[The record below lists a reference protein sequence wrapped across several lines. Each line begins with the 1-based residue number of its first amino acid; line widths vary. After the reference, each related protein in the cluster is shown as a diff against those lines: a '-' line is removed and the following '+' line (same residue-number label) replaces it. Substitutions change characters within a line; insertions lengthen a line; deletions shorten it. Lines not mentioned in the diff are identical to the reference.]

1 MTKRGKPSFTE
12 LKVGLFVLVTC
23 IILGAAIFT
32 IGTTVGLLEE
42 TFYAR
47 TYLNNVSGLKPGD
60 LVLLAGVEAGNVTDV
75 RISESADIP
84 ATESNQVSLRQI
96 EALNQRAER
105 LQEEIFVSE
114 NNLADLREEYNQAVE
129 QYGEE
134 ARQVLALGEEVADFE
149 QQIARQRRDLEET
162 RTAINRVQGN
172 LQNIVVSAQIK
183 SEYRDWLKRDSNISL
198 GSIGLLGDKY
208 IEISL
213 GRSNEPPLVVEEERP
228 GWLRTTTEQ
237 VVLITGT
244 TQPGFQELIT
254 GADDVLANL
263 SLLSEK
269 VNSILSP
276 ISEGEGSLSEFIGN
290 TSFYENLNQ
299 AVVKATETVDQATQL
314 IQDFREGEG
323 TLAKL
328 VQEEEVYDKINAAT
342 GHLQNVLAQI
352 NRGEGSLGKF
362 IKDPS
367 IYEKGESMLA
377 SIESI
382 TRRMNQGEGTL
393 GKLSTDV
400 QLYEN
405 LDQSLE
411 RFAAFVDGIQ
421 EGEGTLGLLAKD
433 EKLYENLNQL
443 SSEMVK
449 LLYDFRQNPKEFLT
463 IKLDVF

>member
-1 MTKRGKPSFTE
+1 MATKGLSLTE
-12 LKVGLFVLVTC
+12 LKVGVFVLVTC

-42 TFYAR
+42 TFFAK

-60 LVLLAGVEAGNVTDV
+60 IVLLAGVEVGNVTDV
-75 RISESADIP
+75 RISRSEEMP
-84 ATESNQVSLRQI
+84 ATEANQASLRQI
-96 EALNQRAER
+96 DALNQREDR
-105 LQEEIFVSE
+105 LLEEISTTE
-114 NNLADLREEYNQAVE
+114 ESLRGLRSDYDQAVS
-129 QYGEE
+129 QYGEGTS
-134 ARQVLALGEEVADFE
+134 QVSDIETELAELE
-149 QQIARQRRDLEET
+149 QRLDNLRGNLVET
-162 RTAINRVQGN
+162 RGNTNRIRRN

-183 SEYRDWLKRDSNISL
+183 SEYRDWIRRDSNISL

-213 GRSNEPPLVVEEERP
+213 GRSNEPPLVVDEEVP
-228 GWLRTTTEQ
+228 GWLGSSTRQ

-269 VNSILSP
+269 VNDILSP
-276 ISEGEGSLSEFIGN
+276 LSEGESSLGQFIGD
-290 TSFYENLNQ
+290 TSFYENLNN
-299 AVVKATETVDQATQL
+299 AVVKATETVEQATQL
-314 IQDFREGEG
+314 IQDFREGQG
-323 TLAKL
+323 TLAQL
-328 VQEEEVYDKINAAT
+328 VQEQEVYDKINAAT
-342 GHLQNVLAQI
+342 GHLQNVLAQLD
-352 NRGEGSLGKF
+352 RGDGSLGKF
-362 IKDPS
+362 INDPS
-367 IYEKGESMLA
+367 VYEKSERMVA

-382 TRRMNQGEGTL
+382 TRRMDQGDGTL
-393 GKLSTDV
+393 GKLSTDD
-400 QLYEN
+400 QLYDN

-411 RFAAFVDGIQ
+411 RFAALVHGIQ
-421 EGEGTLGLLAKD
+421 EGEGTLGRLAKD

-443 SSEMVK
+443 SAEVVK

>member
-1 MTKRGKPSFTE
+1 MATRAKPSFTE
-12 LKVGLFVLVTC
+12 LKVGIFVLVTC

-42 TFYAR
+42 TFYAK

-60 LVLLAGVEAGNVTDV
+60 LVLLAGVEVGNVTDV
-75 RISESADIP
+75 RISESDDIP
-84 ATESNQVSLRQI
+84 ATESNQASLRQI
-96 EALNQRAER
+96 EALNQREER
-105 LQEEIFVSE
+105 LQEEISTNEE
-114 NNLADLREEYNQAVE
+114 NLRGLREEYDQAVA

-134 ARQVLALGEEVADFE
+134 APQVEALEEEVADLE
-149 QQIARQRRDLEET
+149 QRIASRRGDLEDT
-162 RTAINRVQGN
+162 REDTGRVRGN

-183 SEYRDWLKRDSNISL
+183 SEYRDWIKRDSHISL

-213 GRSNEPPLVVEEERP
+213 GRSTEPPLVVDEETE
-228 GWLRTTTEQ
+228 GWLGTSTQE

-254 GADDVLANL
+254 GADNVLANL
-263 SLLSEK
+263 SVLSDK

-276 ISEGEGSLSEFIGN
+276 LSEGEGSLGEFIGD

-314 IQDFREGEG
+314 IQEFRQGEG
-323 TLAKL
+323 TLAQL
-328 VQEEEVYDKINAAT
+328 VQEQEVYDKINAAT
-342 GHLQNVLAQI
+342 GHLENVLAQVD
-352 NRGEGSLGKF
+352 RGEGSVGKF
-362 IKDPS
+362 INDPS
-367 IYEKGESMLA
+367 VYDKTASMVA
-377 SIESI
+377 SIDNI
-382 TRRMNQGEGTL
+382 TRRMDQGDGTL
-393 GKLSTDV
+393 GKLSTDD
-400 QLYEN
+400 QLYQN
-405 LDQSLE
+405 LDQSLD
-411 RFAAFVDGIQ
+411 RFAAFVNGIQ

-443 SSEMVK
+443 SAEMVK

>member
-1 MTKRGKPSFTE
+1 MTTRGKPSFTE
-12 LKVGLFVLVTC
+12 LKVGIFVLVTC
-23 IILGAAIFT
+23 LILGVAIFT

-60 LVLLAGVEAGNVTDV
+60 LVLLAGVEVGNVTDV
-75 RISESADIP
+75 RISESDDIP
-84 ATESNQVSLRQI
+84 ATESNQASLRQI
-96 EALNQRAER
+96 EALTQRTER
-105 LQEEIFVSE
+105 LQEEISISE
-114 NNLADLREEYNQAVE
+114 EDLLGLREEYAQAVE

-134 ARQVLALGEEVADFE
+134 ASQVRALGKETADLE
-149 QQIARQRRDLEET
+149 QQVARQRGNVEET
-162 RTAINRVQGN
+162 GRAINRIQRN
-172 LQNIVVSAQIK
+172 LQNIVVSALIK
-183 SEYRDWLKRDSNISL
+183 SEYRDWIKRDSNISL

-213 GRSNEPPLVVEEERP
+213 GRSSEPPLVVEEERP
-228 GWLRTTTEQ
+228 GWLGTSTQQ

-269 VNSILSP
+269 VNQILSP

-314 IQDFREGEG
+314 IQGFREGEG
-323 TLAKL
+323 TLALL
-328 VQEEEVYDKINAAT
+328 VQEQEVYDKINAAT

-352 NRGEGSLGKF
+352 DRGEGSLGLF

-367 IYEKGESMLA
+367 LYEKAEDMLA

-382 TRRMNQGEGTL
+382 TRRIDQGDGTL
-393 GKLSTDV
+393 GKLSTDDR
-400 QLYEN
+400 LYEN

-411 RFAAFVDGIQ
+411 RFSAFVNGIQ
-421 EGEGTLGLLAKD
+421 EGTGTLGLLAKD

-449 LLYDFRQNPKEFLT
+449 LLYDFRQNPKKFLT

>member
-1 MTKRGKPSFTE
+1 MGI
-12 LKVGLFVLVTC
+12 FVLVTC
-23 IILGAAIFT
+23 TILGAAIFT

-60 LVLLAGVEAGNVTDV
+60 LVLLAGVEIGNVTDV
-75 RISESADIP
+75 SISKSDDIP
-84 ATESNQVSLRQI
+84 ATESNQASLRQI

-105 LQEEIFVSE
+105 LQEEISVSE
-114 NNLADLREEYNQAVE
+114 ENLRDLSEEYDQAVE

-134 ARQVLALGEEVADFE
+134 ALQVISFGEAVADLE
-149 QQIARQRRDLEET
+149 QQVARQRRDLEATGE
-162 RTAINRVQGN
+162 AIDRAQRN
-172 LQNIVVSAQIK
+172 LQNIVVSALIK
-183 SEYRDWLKRDSNISL
+183 SEYRDWIKRDSNISL

-213 GRSNEPPLVVEEERP
+213 GRSTEPPLVVEEEVQ
-228 GWLRTTTEQ
+228 GWLGTSTRQ

-269 VNSILSP
+269 VNQILSP

-323 TLAKL
+323 TLARL
-328 VQEEEVYDKINAAT
+328 VQEQEVYDKINAAT
-342 GHLQNVLAQI
+342 GHLQSVFAQI
-352 NRGEGSLGKF
+352 DRGEGSLGKF

-367 IYEKGESMLA
+367 FYEKGESMLA

-382 TRRMNQGEGTL
+382 TRRIDRGEGTL
-393 GKLSTDV
+393 GKLSTDE

-411 RFAAFVDGIQ
+411 RFAAFVNGIQ
-421 EGEGTLGLLAKD
+421 EGKGTLGLLAKD

-449 LLYDFRQNPKEFLT
+449 LLYDFRQNPKKFLT

>member
-12 LKVGLFVLVTC
+12 LKVGIFVLVTC
-23 IILGAAIFT
+23 LILGAAIFT

-60 LVLLAGVEAGNVTDV
+60 LVLLAGVEVGNVTDV
-75 RISESADIP
+75 SISESDDIP
-84 ATESNQVSLRQI
+84 ATEANQASLRQI
-96 EALNQRAER
+96 EALNQRVER
-105 LQEEIFVSE
+105 LQGEISVSE
-114 NNLADLREEYNQAVE
+114 ENLRDLREEYDQAVE
-129 QYGEE
+129 QYGDE
-134 ARQVLALGEEVADFE
+134 ARQVLVLEEEVADLE
-149 QQIARQRRDLEET
+149 QQIARQRRDLEAT
-162 RTAINRVQGN
+162 GKALNRVRGN
-172 LQNIVVSAQIK
+172 LQNIVVSAVIK
-183 SEYRDWLKRDSNISL
+183 SEYRDWIKRDSNISL

-213 GRSNEPPLVVEEERP
+213 GRSTEPPLVVEEERP
-228 GWLRTTTEQ
+228 GWLGTSTEQ

-269 VNSILSP
+269 VNQILSP

-290 TSFYENLNQ
+290 TSFYENLNE

-314 IQDFREGEG
+314 IQEFREGEG
-323 TLAKL
+323 TLARL
-328 VQEEEVYDKINAAT
+328 VQEQEVYDKINAAT

-352 NRGEGSLGKF
+352 DRGEGSLGRF
-362 IKDPS
+362 IQDPS

-382 TRRMNQGEGTL
+382 TRRMNQGDGTL
-393 GKLSTDV
+393 GKLSTDD

-411 RFAAFVDGIQ
+411 RFAAFVNGIQ
-421 EGEGTLGLLAKD
+421 EGKGTLGLLAKD

>member
-1 MTKRGKPSFTE
+1 MPTKGKLSFTE
-12 LKVGLFVLVTC
+12 LKVGIFVLVTC
-23 IILGAAIFT
+23 TILGAAIFT

-42 TFYAR
+42 TFYAK

-60 LVLLAGVEAGNVTDV
+60 LVLLAGVEVGNVTDV
-75 RISESADIP
+75 RISDSNEIP
-84 ATESNQVSLRQI
+84 ATESNQATLRQI
-96 EALNQRAER
+96 EVLNQRAER
-105 LQEEIFVSE
+105 LQEEISVSE
-114 NNLADLREEYNQAVE
+114 DNLRDLREEYDQAVE

-134 ARQVLALGEEVADFE
+134 ARQVGALQEEVADLE
-149 QQIARQRRDLEET
+149 QQVARQRRDLEAT
-162 RTAINRVQGN
+162 GTAINRVQRN

-183 SEYRDWLKRDSNISL
+183 SEYRDWIKRDSNISL

-213 GRSNEPPLVVEEERP
+213 GRSTEPPLVVEEERP
-228 GWLRTTTEQ
+228 GWLGTSTQQ

-269 VNSILSP
+269 VNQILSP
-276 ISEGEGSLSEFIGN
+276 LSEGEGSLGEFIGN

-299 AVVKATETVDQATQL
+299 AVVQATETVDQATQL
-314 IQDFREGEG
+314 IQEFREGQG
-323 TLAKL
+323 TLARL

-352 NRGEGSLGKF
+352 DRGEGSLGKF

-382 TRRMNQGEGTL
+382 TRRMDQGDGTL
-393 GKLSTDV
+393 GKLSTDD

-411 RFAAFVDGIQ
+411 RFAAFVNGIQ
-421 EGEGTLGLLAKD
+421 EGKGTLGLLAKD

-449 LLYDFRQNPKEFLT
+449 LLYDFRQNPKKFLT
-463 IKLDVF
+463 IKLDIF

>member
-1 MTKRGKPSFTE
+1 MTTRGKPSFTE

-60 LVLLAGVEAGNVTDV
+60 LVLLAGVEVGNVTDV

-84 ATESNQVSLRQI
+84 ATESNQASLRQI

-105 LQEEIFVSE
+105 LQEEISVGE
-114 NNLADLREEYNQAVE
+114 DNLRDLREEFDQAVE

-134 ARQVLALGEEVADFE
+134 ARQVEALEEEVAELE
-149 QQIARQRRDLEET
+149 QQVARQRRDLEET
-162 RTAINRVQGN
+162 GTAIYRVRGN
-172 LQNIVVSAQIK
+172 LQNIVVSALIK
-183 SEYRDWLKRDSNISL
+183 SEYRDWLRRDSNISL

-213 GRSNEPPLVVEEERP
+213 GRSTEPPLVVEEERQ
-228 GWLRTTTEQ
+228 GWLGTSTEQ

-314 IQDFREGEG
+314 IQDFRGGQG
-323 TLAKL
+323 TLAQL
-328 VQEEEVYDKINAAT
+328 VQEQEVYDKINAAT
-342 GHLQNVLAQI
+342 SHLQNVLAQI
-352 NRGEGSLGKF
+352 DRGEGSLGKF

-377 SIESI
+377 NIESI
-382 TRRMNQGEGTL
+382 THRINQGEGTF
-393 GKLSTDV
+393 GKLSTDDE
-400 QLYEN
+400 LYEN

-411 RFAAFVDGIQ
+411 RFAAFVNGIQ
-421 EGEGTLGLLAKD
+421 EGKGTLGLLAQD

>member
-1 MTKRGKPSFTE
+1 MTTKGKPSFTE
-12 LKVGLFVLVTC
+12 LKVGIFVLVTC
-23 IILGAAIFT
+23 TILGAAIFT

-60 LVLLAGVEAGNVTDV
+60 LVLLAGVEIGNVTDV
-75 RISESADIP
+75 SISKSDDIP
-84 ATESNQVSLRQI
+84 ATESNQASLRQI

-105 LQEEIFVSE
+105 LQEEISVSE
-114 NNLADLREEYNQAVE
+114 ENLRDLSEEYDQAVE

-134 ARQVLALGEEVADFE
+134 ARQVISFGEAVADLE
-149 QQIARQRRDLEET
+149 QQVARQRRDLEATGE
-162 RTAINRVQGN
+162 AIDRAQRN
-172 LQNIVVSAQIK
+172 LQNIVVSALIK
-183 SEYRDWLKRDSNISL
+183 SEYRDWIKRDSNISL

-213 GRSNEPPLVVEEERP
+213 GRSTEPPLVVEEEVQ
-228 GWLRTTTEQ
+228 GWLGTSTRQ

-269 VNSILSP
+269 VNQILSP

-323 TLAKL
+323 TLARL
-328 VQEEEVYDKINAAT
+328 VQEQEVYDKINAAT
-342 GHLQNVLAQI
+342 GHLQNVFAQI
-352 NRGEGSLGKF
+352 DRGEGSLGKF

-367 IYEKGESMLA
+367 FYEKGESMLA

-382 TRRMNQGEGTL
+382 TRRIDRGEGTL
-393 GKLSTDV
+393 GKLSTDD
-400 QLYEN
+400 QLYKN

-411 RFAAFVDGIQ
+411 RFAAFVNGIQ
-421 EGEGTLGLLAKD
+421 EGKGTLGLLAKD

-449 LLYDFRQNPKEFLT
+449 LLYDFRQNPKKFLT

>member
-1 MTKRGKPSFTE
+1 MPTKGKPSFTE
-12 LKVGLFVLVTC
+12 LKVGIFVLVTC
-23 IILGAAIFT
+23 IILGAAVFT

-42 TFYAR
+42 TFEAK

-60 LVLLAGVEAGNVTDV
+60 LVLLAGVEVGNVTDV
-75 RISESADIP
+75 SISKSDDIP
-84 ATESNQVSLRQI
+84 NTDSNQASLRQI

-105 LQEEIFVSE
+105 LQEEISVGEE
-114 NNLADLREEYNQAVE
+114 NLRNLSEEYDQAVE

-134 ARQVLALGEEVADFE
+134 ARQVIALGGEVADLE
-149 QQIARQRRDLEET
+149 QQLSRQRRDLE
-162 RTAINRVQGN
+162 AIGKALDRVRGN

-183 SEYRDWLKRDSNISL
+183 SAYRDWIKRDSKISL

-213 GRSNEPPLVVEEERP
+213 GRSTELPLVVEEERS
-228 GWLRTTTEQ
+228 GWLGTSTQE

-269 VNSILSP
+269 VNQILSP
-276 ISEGEGSLSEFIGN
+276 ISEGEG
-290 TSFYENLNQ
+290 
-299 AVVKATETVDQATQL
+299 
-314 IQDFREGEG
+314 
-323 TLAKL
+323 TLARL
-328 VQEEEVYDKINAAT
+328 VQEQEVYDKINAAT

-352 NRGEGSLGKF
+352 DRGEGSLGRF

-382 TRRMNQGEGTL
+382 TRRIDQGEGTL
-393 GKLSTDV
+393 GKLSTDD

-411 RFAAFVDGIQ
+411 RFAAFVNGIQ
-421 EGEGTLGLLAKD
+421 EGKGTLGLLAKD

-443 SSEMVK
+443 SSELVK

>member
-1 MTKRGKPSFTE
+1 MPTKGKPSFTE
-12 LKVGLFVLVTC
+12 LKVGIFVLVTC
-23 IILGAAIFT
+23 IILGAAVFT

-42 TFYAR
+42 TFEAK

-60 LVLLAGVEAGNVTDV
+60 LVLLAGVEVGNVTDV
-75 RISESADIP
+75 SISESDDIP
-84 ATESNQVSLRQI
+84 NTDSNQASLRQI

-105 LQEEIFVSE
+105 LQEEIFVGEE
-114 NNLADLREEYNQAVE
+114 NLRNLSEEYDQAVE

-134 ARQVLALGEEVADFE
+134 ARQVIALGEEVADLA
-149 QQIARQRRDLEET
+149 QQLSRQRRDLE
-162 RTAINRVQGN
+162 AIGKALDRVRGN

-183 SEYRDWLKRDSNISL
+183 SAYRDWIKRDSKISL

-213 GRSNEPPLVVEEERP
+213 GRSTELPLVVEEERS
-228 GWLRTTTEQ
+228 GWLGTSTQE

-269 VNSILSP
+269 VNQILSP

-290 TSFYENLNQ
+290 SSFYENLNQ
-299 AVVKATETVDQATQL
+299 AVVQATETVDQATQL
-314 IQDFREGEG
+314 IQEFREGEG
-323 TLAKL
+323 TLARL
-328 VQEEEVYDKINAAT
+328 IQEQEVYDKINAAT

-352 NRGEGSLGKF
+352 DRGEGSLGKF

-393 GKLSTDV
+393 GRLSTDD
-400 QLYEN
+400 QLYKN

-421 EGEGTLGLLAKD
+421 EGKGTLGLLAKD

>member
-1 MTKRGKPSFTE
+1 MTTKGRPSLTE
-12 LKVGLFVLVTC
+12 LKVGIFVLVTC

-60 LVLLAGVEAGNVTDV
+60 LVLLAGVEVGNVTDV
-75 RISESADIP
+75 RISESEDIP

-96 EALNQRAER
+96 EALNQRVER
-105 LQEEIFVSE
+105 LQEEIPTSE
-114 NNLADLREEYNQAVE
+114 ENLRGLREEYDQAVA

-134 ARQVLALGEEVADFE
+134 ARQVRDLEEEVADLE
-149 QQIARQRRDLEET
+149 QRVANLRRDLEGT
-162 RTAINRVQGN
+162 GDAVNRVRAN

-183 SEYRDWLKRDSNISL
+183 SEYRDWIKRDSNISL

-213 GRSNEPPLVVEEERP
+213 GRSTEPPLVLEEETE
-228 GWLRTTTEQ
+228 GWLGTSTQQ

-269 VNSILSP
+269 VNTILSP
-276 ISEGEGSLSEFIGN
+276 LSEGEGSLGEFIGD
-290 TSFYENLNQ
+290 TSFYENVNE

-314 IQDFREGEG
+314 IQEFRQGHG
-323 TLAKL
+323 TLARL
-328 VQEEEVYDKINAAT
+328 VQEEEVYDKISAAT
-342 GHLQNVLAQI
+342 GHLQSVLAQI
-352 NRGEGSLGKF
+352 DQGEGSLGKF
-362 IKDPS
+362 INDPS
-367 IYEKGESMLA
+367 VYEKSESMVA
-377 SIESI
+377 NIESI
-382 TRRMNQGEGTL
+382 TRRMDQGDGTL
-393 GKLSTDV
+393 GKLSTDD
-400 QLYEN
+400 QLYRN

-421 EGEGTLGLLAKD
+421 QGEGTLGLLAKD
-433 EKLYENLNQL
+433 EKLYENLHQI
-443 SSEMVK
+443 SAEVVK